1 MAQSNAF
8 SQTYANYIAEKCCF
22 LHIKNVFVYNSP
34 FFIAL
39 ADVMANIKCTIL
51 RCLFVF
57 LRHFGAKVP
66 VFCVVVPDFCA
77 MVP

>member
-39 ADVMANIKCTIL
+39 ADVMANKSAHFL
-51 RCLFVF
+51 DVF
-57 LRHFGAKVP
+57 LF
-66 VFCVVVPDFCA
+66 F
-77 MVP
+77 